1 MTLPTYPILPPTFLL
16 PDTAFALSTF
26 STLLLDVYSNYSN
39 YLLFESFFNHGHS
52 DVCSHKFKCN
62 MYLSHTTNVSCN
74 MKVISPNLLG
84 TYCLKKMTKQNS
96 QFWSFDCLKIKTAS
110 NY

>member
-26 STLLLDVYSNYSN
+26 STLLLYVYSNYSN
-39 YLLFESFFNHGHS
+39 YLLFEFSSIMVTVMYVLINFNAIC
-52 DVCSHKFKCN
+52 V
-62 MYLSHTTNVSCN
+62 SHTTNVSCN

-84 TYCLKKMTKQNS
+84 TYCLKK
-96 QFWSFDCLKIKTAS
+96 
-110 NY
+110 

>member
-39 YLLFESFFNHGHS
+39 YLLFEFSSIMVTVMYVLINFNAICIS
-52 DVCSHKFKCN
+52 
-62 MYLSHTTNVSCN
+62 
-74 MKVISPNLLG
+74 VILQMLAV
-84 TYCLKKMTKQNS
+84 T
-96 QFWSFDCLKIKTAS
+96 
-110 NY
+110 

>member
-39 YLLFESFFNHGHS
+39 YLFFQSFFNNGYS
-52 DVCSHKFKCN
+52 DVCFHKSLMQYAFQSC
-62 MYLSHTTNVSCN
+62 HVTNVSCD
-74 MKVISPNLLG
+74 MKVICPILLV
-84 TYCLKKMTKQNS
+84 TCCL
-96 QFWSFDCLKIKTAS
+96 
-110 NY
+110 

>member
-39 YLLFESFFNHGHS
+39 YLLFEFSWIMVTVMYVLINFNAICIS
-52 DVCSHKFKCN
+52 
-62 MYLSHTTNVSCN
+62 
-74 MKVISPNLLG
+74 VILQMLAV
-84 TYCLKKMTKQNS
+84 T
-96 QFWSFDCLKIKTAS
+96 
-110 NY
+110 